1 MAIPDL
7 KSLLPNPDYSGPNQI
22 LEQVQRKN
30 KAEEE
35 KSRREQ

>member
-7 KSLLPNPDYSGPNQI
+7 QPLLPNPKNCIPNQI
-22 LEQVQRKN
+22 FDQFQRKN

-35 KSRREQ
+35 KSRREY